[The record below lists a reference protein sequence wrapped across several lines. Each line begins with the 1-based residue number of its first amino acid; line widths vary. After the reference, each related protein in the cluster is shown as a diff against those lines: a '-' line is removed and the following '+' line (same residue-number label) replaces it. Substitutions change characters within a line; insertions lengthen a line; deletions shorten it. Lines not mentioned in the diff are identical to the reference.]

1 MRLTPAPDRTVAG
14 RLAAVIT
21 EVLGEVPVR
30 IRAWDG
36 SESGPAGAPVVVL
49 RSRTALRRLLWDPDE
64 LGLARAY
71 VAGELDL
78 EGDLAD
84 GLSRVW
90 AVVRARPPVLPGWRD
105 RLRWA
110 FEALIQGIQQAPAP
124 ATGRAPKPAT
134 ATATGAGTDR
144 P

>member
-1 MRLTPAPDRTVAG
+1 MRRTPAPGRTVAG

-21 EVLGEVPVR
+21 DVLGELPVR

-49 RSRTALRRLLWDPDE
+49 HSRTALRRLLWDPDE

-71 VAGELDL
+71 VAGEIDV

-90 AVVRARPPVLPGWRD
+90 ALVRSRPPVLPGLRD

-110 FEALIQGIQQAPAP
+110 R
-124 ATGRAPKPAT
+124 TGLRL
-134 ATATGAGTDR
+134 GVVGRR
-144 P
+144 PRPPR